1 MVNTRNKSLI
11 LVSLLTAF
19 GAFLHF
25 YNINWGAPYYF
36 HPDER
41 NIASAVSQLLFP
53 NHMNPQFFAYGSLP
67 IYVIYFTGIL
77 MNFCMQVL
85 NKTNGAIQTVTFTQ
99 AIIISRVY
107 SALFATLLIPILF
120 SLGKKLGDET
130 AGLLCS
136 FFATASVGFI
146 QFAHFGTFEMW
157 LTFFT
162 VLLFI
167 SCLSAMKNKNIMSIV
182 FMAILLGILIAVKV
196 SSLALLPIP
205 LVIIFLS
212 NFRHFKGDPKRK
224 THESVRKNRENLKLL
239 FSFILRSFKEILLFL
254 FVCSL
259 IYLATNPY
267 FILDGKDFQSSMNYE
282 SSVAIGTE
290 PVFYTQNFI
299 NTIPGIYQFLHVY
312 PFLLNPL
319 VTALFIT
326 VFIYFLYAILRYK
339 NKQFILLVSFYL
351 ILFCSQAFLY
361 VKWTR
366 YMLPTMPFIFLMVA
380 IALASLIQKN
390 KNLSSI
396 LAIEISILI
405 ILNSIVALSYFTTA
419 FVDTDSRIAA
429 VLFAQKTIPVNANIL
444 SEPSD
449 LGVVPFQDA
458 FPHIDTFNF
467 YDLDN
472 NSPDATEI
480 LLQQKLQTA
489 QYIIIPS
496 QRILQSRIANP
507 NKFPKGYFYYKALF
521 NGSLGYHKI
530 YETPCDIL
538 CTITYLGDPVYW
550 WEQTASVFDRPTVF
564 IFKKNS

>member
-1 MVNTRNKSLI
+1 MLKTRNQSL
-11 LVSLLTAF
+11 LVVTLLTAI

-41 NIASAVSQLLFP
+41 NIASAVNQLLFP
-53 NHMNPQFFAYGSLP
+53 HHMNPQFFAYGSLP
-67 IYVIYFTGIL
+67 IYVIYFTGIA
-77 MNFCMQVL
+77 MNFCIEAV
-85 NKTNGAIQTVTFTQ
+85 NKTSQTGIQNVTFAQ
-99 AIIISRVY
+99 AIVISRAY
-107 SALFATLLIPILF
+107 SALFATLLIPMLF
-120 SLGKKLGDET
+120 SLGKKLCNET
-130 AGLLCS
+130 AGLLAA
-136 FFATASVGFI
+136 FFATATVGII
-146 QFAHFGTFEMW
+146 QFAHFGTFELW

-162 VLLFI
+162 VLLFMNCI
-167 SCLSAMKNKNIMSIV
+167 SIMNKKSMVSIIMMGII
-182 FMAILLGILIAVKV
+182 FGILIGVKV

-205 LVIIFLS
+205 VAIIFSS
-212 NFRHFKGDPKRK
+212 NLAGKPKSIL
-224 THESVRKNRENLKLL
+224 HISLGQILKNHKP
-239 FSFILRSFKEILLFL
+239 LFL
-254 FVCSL
+254 FIFRFFKETIIFSL
-259 IYLATNPY
+259 FCALIFLATNPY
-267 FILDGKDFQSSMNYE
+267 FILDSKDFQSSMNYE

-299 NTIPGIYQFLHVY
+299 NTTPGIYQFLHVY

-319 VTALFIT
+319 MTILFIIT
-326 VFIYFLYAILRYK
+326 FIYFIYATFKHK
-339 NKQFILLVSFYL
+339 NKQFILLIFFYL
-351 ILFCSQAFLY
+351 ILFSSQAFLF
-361 VKWTR
+361 VKWIR
-366 YMLPTMPFIFLMVA
+366 YMIPTLPFILLIVA
-380 IALASLIQKN
+380 IAIATLKEKN
-390 KNLSSI
+390 KNLSGI
-396 LAIEISILI
+396 LTIEISILI
-405 ILNSIVALSYFTTA
+405 LLNSLAAVSYFSTA
-419 FVDTDSRIAA
+419 FVDTDTRIAA

-458 FPHIDTFNF
+458 FTHIDTFSF

-472 NSPDATEI
+472 DSPDATEI

-507 NKFPKGYFYYKALF
+507 SKFPKGYFYYKALF
-521 NGSLGYHKI
+521 NGTLGYHKI

-550 WEQTASVFDRPTVF
+550 WEQTASVFDRPTIF